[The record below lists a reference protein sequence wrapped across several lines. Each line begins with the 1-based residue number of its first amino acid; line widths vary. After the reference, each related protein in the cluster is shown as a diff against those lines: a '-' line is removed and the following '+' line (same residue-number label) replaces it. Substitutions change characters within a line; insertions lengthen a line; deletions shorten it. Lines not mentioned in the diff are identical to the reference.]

1 MRWQLARV
9 KLRVLLPTVY
19 VREPQVQQ
27 RQRSI
32 ALNDAS
38 ETGLSTIGITMTQVN
53 QRSTLALPAA
63 AEDLDTR

>member
-53 QRSTLALPAA
+53 QRSALALPAA